1 MTNELRGELVKFI
14 YDTPAYGAIL
24 LTKLANPEPNFYNPG
39 EEWLYHHGWS
49 IILIYRLYR
58 MTLDMHKEMKE
69 TVLYYDDSIINE
81 LVKKVHYAPHTA
93 KLDFLWRANR
103 ELLDQ
108 IKQCSGN

>member
-1 MTNELRGELVKFI
+1 MTSELKTELVKFI

-69 TVLYYDDSIINE
+69 TVLYYDDAGQ
-81 LVKKVHYAPHTA
+81 LVEMSGYQKFIQK
-93 KLDFLWRANR
+93 
-103 ELLDQ
+103 
-108 IKQCSGN
+108 IKNLIR